1 MPLLMY
7 GFNHF
12 KLLIVVLIF
21 SACKKKEPQAPV
33 VEDCASAYTHLS
45 EDVKQINYKVG
56 TYWIMY
62 DSVSKK
68 IDSLVVSSNSGIFLM
83 EYLVA
88 KLQCPP
94 KADRIIHMVD
104 IYDID
109 SLGKATKS
117 PDEKNY
123 VLILGIESEE
133 VVIHGFPRSYP
144 YSTPDISPVL
154 IYIDYNSTI
163 YPQTSYY
170 PAISKLDSVFI
181 VNRYYTKV
189 IKSSR
194 GNKGKLDYYFNVGS
208 GFLKFQ
214 SIDSNGVELFNRVL
228 LRNKILK

>member
-1 MPLLMY
+1 MFR
-7 GFNHF
+7 FNQV
-12 KLLIVVLIF
+12 KLLAVVLIF
-21 SACKKKEPQAPV
+21 SACKKEEPLAPV
-33 VEDCASAYTHLS
+33 VVDCSSAYTHLS

-68 IDSLVVSSNSGIFLM
+68 IDSLVVSSNHGVYLM
-83 EYLVA
+83 EYP
-88 KLQCPP
+88 KNKGQCQP
-94 KADRIIHMVD
+94 KADRIVHMID
-104 IYDID
+104 IYNID
-109 SLGKATKS
+109 SLGHATKIS
-117 PDEKNY
+117 IEKNY
-123 VLILGIESEE
+123 VFILGIESDE